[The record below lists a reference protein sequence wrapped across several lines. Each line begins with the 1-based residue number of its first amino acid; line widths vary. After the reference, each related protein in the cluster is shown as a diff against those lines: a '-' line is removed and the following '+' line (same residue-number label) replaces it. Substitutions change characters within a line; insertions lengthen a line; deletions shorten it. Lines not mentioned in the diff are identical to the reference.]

1 MPRLTLV
8 WSAAVVGVAL
18 AIAAIPLLMLD
29 ARANDGAASFTAL
42 FAFPMIVTGVL
53 VELHRPKQDSE
64 PFVARMAPWVGG
76 LVVGILLLGIPATLL
91 EPDYYEAHTL
101 GGMLA
106 VLGMFTFLMAFGVA
120 LGVVFWALV
129 VLPAA
134 ALGRWAGRVWR
145 GEPGGPIALPAGF
158 LVVEAVVLVIVL
170 AFQDDVAEL
179 VLVQTG
185 ALLLGLQDLI
195 GWYEPVPHVGLWI
208 VRAVVVL
215 LLAGATAYTLLREYG
230 RSGGAPCPN

>member
-8 WSAAVVGVAL
+8 WSAAVVGVSL

-42 FAFPMIVTGVL
+42 FAFPMFATGVL
-53 VELHRPKQDSE
+53 VEVHRPTQGE
-64 PFVARMAPWVGG
+64 RPFVAGMAPWVGG
-76 LVVGILLLGIPATLL
+76 LVVGILFLGIPATLL

-106 VLGMFTFLMAFGVA
+106 VLGMFAFLMAFGVA

-129 VLPAA
+129 VLPIAA
-134 ALGRWAGRVWR
+134 IARWVGRTWR

-158 LVVEAVVLVIVL
+158 LVVEAVALLIV
-170 AFQDDVAEL
+170 VAVQRDATDL

-185 ALLLGLQDLI
+185 ALLFGLQDLI
-195 GWYEPVPHVGLWI
+195 GWYEPVPEAGLWV

-215 LLAGATAYTLLREYG
+215 LLTGATAYTLLSRE
-230 RSGGAPCPN
+230 RDDAPAA